1 MYVEHIMTL
10 FTVCRMIWL
19 SFGRRAG
26 LWILLSDFAT
36 PLIKALGVDQSWMS
50 NKYYLCQHLLADDL
64 HPPLL
69 PARPAAGGW
78 RGDLTS
84 YPSMTVEDVKLDTNV
99 GLVSASRPTATCSVE
114 NTFLEASDLLQS
126 TGRTAA
132 VILDEEKAVL
142 GVLTENDMLL
152 AFVEGVNSECTVGEW
167 LHGGEAR
174 LPSFLVSPLTL
185 RPDMP
190 LVGAAARMADMT
202 HGDFACHHL
211 LVCNAEEDSAHVR
224 LLSAL
229 DIARV
234 LAASPEAEVAKL
246 PVTKAMKLRS
256 DVPTC
261 FLAVSLGDALDTLH
275 SAKQNCV
282 LAVPSALAE
291 TEGEDVSAE
300 HALVGGAITPADALR
315 AVSERVD
322 CCSLSLAKWLHRSK
336 VSPEHRF
343 ISSEASLCEAAA
355 VMCKGGL
362 HHLLVQE
369 PARCKIVGVLSALD
383 IVRAIGS
390 QHKDD

>member
-1 MYVEHIMTL
+1 M
-10 FTVCRMIWL
+10 
-19 SFGRRAG
+19 G
-26 LWILLSDFAT
+26 
-36 PLIKALGVDQSWMS
+36 
-50 NKYYLCQHLLADDL
+50 
-64 HPPLL
+64 
-69 PARPAAGGW
+69 
-78 RGDLTS
+78 
-84 YPSMTVEDVKLDTNV
+84 V

-132 VILDEEKAVL
+132 VILDEEKAAPRQSADRRGEKVL

-261 FLAVSLGDALDTLH
+261 APDTCFLAVSLGDALDTLH

-291 TEGEDVSAE
+291 TEGGDVSAE

-322 CCSLSLAKWLHRSK
+322 CCSLSLAKFDRLLGLRTDA
-336 VSPEHRF
+336 
-343 ISSEASLCEAAA
+343 SSCVIL
-355 VMCKGGL
+355 
-362 HHLLVQE
+362 
-369 PARCKIVGVLSALD
+369 RDIAL
-383 IVRAIGS
+383 
-390 QHKDD
+390 